1 MINKHLLFRRFPVMP
16 ETVMDRIADLY
27 TSLASL
33 SKSKIA
39 EKVSNET
46 GFYVSKKVACEF
58 IDFAREH
65 CDLKPCSADSKFNL
79 NSKMRFF
86 KNGKVVKEVIHAC

>member
-16 ETVMDRIADLY
+16 EHVMDRIVDLY

-39 EKVSNET
+39 EKVYKET
-46 GFYVSKKVACEF
+46 GFYVSKKTACEF

-86 KNGKVVKEVIHAC
+86 KNGKVVKEVVHAC